1 MTTPEAQPRGF
12 VVFGLPINS
21 ECDNPSLINLIF
33 YQKIH
38 AIRVFVLN
46 KLRYCS

>member
-21 ECDNPSLINLIF
+21 ECDNPPPINLIF
-33 YQKIH
+33 YRKLH
-38 AIRVFVLN
+38 VMRVFVLN
-46 KLRYCS
+46 KLR